1 MHCHMIEK
9 DEHYIVVEVE
19 LPALQLSADE
29 CALLFTPSSIN
40 IEFMV
45 CRQIVREIGDATN
58 LRACGIQARQRTTG
72 GTLITI
78 TLPRRIKKIIEL

>member
-1 MHCHMIEK
+1 
-9 DEHYIVVEVE
+9 
-19 LPALQLSADE
+19 
-29 CALLFTPSSIN
+29 
-40 IEFMV
+40 MV
-45 CRQIVREIGDATN
+45 CRQIVRGIGDATN